1 MFGVNGWVQGNDACA
16 VLPLTLSAAFT
27 TNTTACTDRVSG
39 GNMPPNFWTRGH
51 TIYFVPPIFC
61 DKKCCTCTNFVVTL
75 LLKSPSISRGIN
87 EKNWHYHWTPKPCR
101 YLSCTQGYIKWII
114 LPRYCQGVC
123 EVQWCKVSHVWQ
135 NLNTIP
141 KYTTNNGII

>member
-1 MFGVNGWVQGNDACA
+1 MGGCKETMHARCCHWLSVQHSPQIQPRARTEFQGETCPPTFGQGD
-16 VLPLTLSAAFT
+16 
-27 TNTTACTDRVSG
+27 
-39 GNMPPNFWTRGH
+39 